1 MAKQVLWNKTIL
13 EEFIRLALLSEEEER
28 IVRTRALGWSRAK
41 QCIEFWMSESTL
53 DRIIK
58 RLKLKYD
65 SVQPYS
71 DILPKR
77 KSKSS
82 ELYISK

>member
-1 MAKQVLWNKTIL
+1 MAKQVIRNKTIL

-28 IVRTRALGWSRAK
+28 ILRTRALGWSRAK
-41 QCIEFWMSESTL
+41 QCIEFGMSESTL

-77 KSKSS
+77 KSKAC
-82 ELYISK
+82 ELYSSK

>member
-13 EEFIRLALLSEEEER
+13 DEFVRLALLSSEEEN

-41 QCIEFWMSESTL
+41 QCMEFGMSESTL

-58 RLKLKYD
+58 QLKLKYD

-77 KSKSS
+77 KSKAS
-82 ELYISK
+82 ELYSIK